1 MTQTVFASNATPSLS
16 LLDQN
21 FAQLYELRELFST
34 PGYAAATPRVT
45 LDGGQNLLLGGKSV
59 ADLTSAG
66 MYFEPSSGI
75 GYGRL
80 NFVKAASSGVGSTV
94 AIGFYYNGGSV
105 GSVQN
110 TSTATTYNTTSDYRV
125 KFNVAYID
133 GARALAD
140 VLMWPLREFEF
151 LAVPGVRVAGA
162 LAHELQGVE
171 PLAVS
176 GEKDG
181 EELQSVDWSK
191 LVPKLAAAVQGL
203 AAEVQRLRDRL
214 DQA

>member
-1 MTQTVFASNATPSLS
+1 MTQTTFASNATPSLP

-21 FAQLYELRELFST
+21 FAQLYELRELIST
-34 PGYAAATPRVT
+34 PGYAAATQKIVIDASNNV
-45 LDGGQNLLLGGKSV
+45 LIGKSASDV
-59 ADLTSAG
+59 TNAG
-66 MYFEPSSGI
+66 LILNPGSI
-75 GYGRL
+75 GYGRID
-80 NFVKAASSGVGSTV
+80 FVKATSSGTGSTQ
-94 AIGFYYNGGSV
+94 ANAYYYAGAQIGSV
-105 GSVQN
+105 AC

-125 KFNVAYID
+125 KFNVARLD

-151 LAVPGVRVAGA
+151 LAAPGVRVAGA

-214 DQA
+214 AQA